1 MRVKSDSFK
10 KGTTTRDKK
19 KLYEDITHEAVI
31 NARTKQRS
39 ASETLRSAR
48 ELYKY
53 LVFVHPLIN
62 ARSKSLSLML
72 SLSVCVQNLIE
83 SEFFLGI
90 WVGGK
95 KVPSIFL
102 ADENWLIN
110 RKKLIKR
117 RRQKEEEE
125 EETKRNI
132 CTLSKQKRRSF

>member
-83 SEFFLGI
+83 RILLRDL
-90 WVGGK
+90 GGK
-95 KVPSIFL
+95 KVPPLF
-102 ADENWLIN
+102 WLIN

-132 CTLSKQKRRSF
+132 CTLLKQKRRSF